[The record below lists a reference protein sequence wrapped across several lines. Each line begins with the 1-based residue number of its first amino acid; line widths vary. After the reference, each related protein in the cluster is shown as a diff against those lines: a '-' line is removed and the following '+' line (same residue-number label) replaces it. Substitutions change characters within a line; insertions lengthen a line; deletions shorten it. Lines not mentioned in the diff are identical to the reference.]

1 MVPTKLQL
9 VTTICSTTALSDL
22 PRLPTLHKDQKRCS
36 VLSRCPLLISVHV
49 LCYLIPWPGPQVLR
63 VTVTFLVCDR
73 IDTQSS
79 PAFFSPND
87 SQSASVNDMVSSAT
101 YSAAMARFVT
111 TKWKGVPDHLYIIYR
126 FGWSSW
132 R

>member
-1 MVPTKLQL
+1 
-9 VTTICSTTALSDL
+9 
-22 PRLPTLHKDQKRCS
+22 
-36 VLSRCPLLISVHV
+36 
-49 LCYLIPWPGPQVLR
+49 VLR